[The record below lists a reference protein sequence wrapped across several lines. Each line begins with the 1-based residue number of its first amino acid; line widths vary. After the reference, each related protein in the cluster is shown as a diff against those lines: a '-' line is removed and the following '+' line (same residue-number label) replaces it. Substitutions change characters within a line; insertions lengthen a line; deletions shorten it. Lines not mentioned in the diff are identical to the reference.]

1 MSYLIVG
8 LVCLIIGYYLG
19 QYRAEILKRET
30 YKAWLVINDK
40 IEKLQ
45 QKLD

>member
-1 MSYLIVG
+1 MSYFLIG

-19 QYRAEILKRET
+19 QCKAEILKREA
-30 YKAWLVINDK
+30 YKAWLTINDK

-45 QKLD
+45 QTLD

>member
-19 QYRAEILKRET
+19 QCKAETLKREA
-30 YKAWLVINDK
+30 YKAWLTINDK

>member
-1 MSYLIVG
+1 MSYFLIG

-19 QYRAEILKRET
+19 QCKAKILKREV
-30 YKAWLVINDK
+30 YKAWLIINDK

>member
-1 MSYLIVG
+1 MSCFIVG

-19 QYRAEILKRET
+19 QCKAEILKREA
-30 YKAWLVINDK
+30 YKAWLIINDK

>member
-1 MSYLIVG
+1 MSYFIIG

-19 QYRAEILKRET
+19 QYKAEILKREA
-30 YKAWLVINDK
+30 YKAWLIINDK

>member
-1 MSYLIVG
+1 MSYFIVG

-19 QYRAEILKRET
+19 QYKAEILKREA
-30 YKAWLVINDK
+30 YKAWLIINDK

>member
-1 MSYLIVG
+1 MSHLIIG

-19 QYRAEILKRET
+19 QYKAKILKREV
-30 YKAWLVINDK
+30 YKAWLIINDK

>member
-19 QYRAEILKRET
+19 QCKAEILKREA
-30 YKAWLVINDK
+30 YKAWLIINDK